1 MRHFSVNVRQK
12 LHSPFPVLVTPADG
26 LLKNLQ
32 FPGGRSLQNLSPLP
46 SPSSL
51 FALSLSSAKI
61 QYGAQTDVFVRIYED
76 SFVKFIFSSER
87 VKGSRPSQQSLSFTC
102 DLGAWFRL
110 IRSTTQI
117 LARKV
122 DFCGGRKTG
131 ECRKTLGVRL
141 RSTNHSPR
149 TSPGSNPGR
158 SGERRGWWLLRQ
170 PDSREPPSLL
180 CIMWD

>member
-12 LHSPFPVLVTPADG
+12 LRSPFPVLVTPADG

-32 FPGGRSLQNLSPLP
+32 FPGGRSLQNLSPLL

-61 QYGAQTDVFVRIYED
+61 QYGAQTDVFVRTYED
-76 SFVKFIFSSER
+76 SFVKFPFSSER
-87 VKGSRPSQQSLSFTC
+87 VKGSRPSQQSVSFTC

-131 ECRKTLGVRL
+131 ESVEKPSESDWDQPITAHVRAQD
-141 RSTNHSPR
+141 R
-149 TSPGSNPGR
+149 TR
-158 SGERRGWWLLRQ
+158 VAVVRGEDDDCCANLTPENL
-170 PDSREPPSLL
+170 PLSSV
-180 CIMWD
+180 